1 VSVLYTVGRFTV
13 GPVVR
18 GLFRPWTDGLEHIPD
33 TGAAILASNHLSVAD
48 SLFLPIVVSRDITFL
63 AKAEYFVGDG
73 LKGRM
78 TAAFFRGIRQIP
90 VERGNG
96 RAALNALDIALR
108 VLEDGGLFGIY
119 PEGTRSPDGKLHRG
133 HAGIARIALDAKV
146 PVIPVAMINT
156 DKVQPIGARLPRLG
170 HAIGVRVG
178 APLDYTDRAG
188 GPRNPRMLR
197 EITDDI
203 MAHIRRLSGQD
214 YVDRYASR
222 DKAPGSRSGTAEN
235 GLGQRDPAD

>member
-1 VSVLYTVGRFTV
+1 MSVLYTVGRFTAS
-13 GPVVR
+13 PLVR
-18 GLFRPWTDGLEHIPD
+18 GLFRPWKDGLEHIPKS
-33 TGAAILASNHLSVAD
+33 GAAILASNHLSAAD
-48 SLFLPIVVSRDITFL
+48 SLFLPILVSREIAFL
-63 AKAEYFVGDG
+63 AKAEYFVGEG

-96 RAALNALDIALR
+96 RAALNALDIALQ
-108 VLEDGGLFGIY
+108 VLNDGGLFGIY

-133 HAGIARIALDAKV
+133 HTGIARIALEAKV

-156 DKVQPIGARLPRLG
+156 DKVQPIGAKLPRLG

-178 APLDYTDRAG
+178 APLDYSSHDSVKRS
-188 GPRNPRMLR
+188 PKLLR

-222 DKAPGSRSGTAEN
+222 EKAT
-235 GLGQRDPAD
+235 PAGD

>member
-1 VSVLYTVGRFTV
+1 MSALYTLGRYTV

-18 GLFRPWTDGLEHIPD
+18 GLWRPWTDGLANIPAE
-33 TGAAILASNHLSVAD
+33 GPAILASNHLSVAD
-48 SLFLPIVVSRDITFL
+48 SVFLPIVSPREITFL
-63 AKAEYFVGDG
+63 AKAEYFTGDG
-73 LKGRM
+73 LRGRA
-78 TAAFFRGIRQIP
+78 TAAFMRGVRQIP

-96 RAALNALDIALR
+96 RAALSALEIALA
-108 VLEDGGLFGIY
+108 VLNNGELFGIY
-119 PEGTRSPDGKLHRG
+119 PEGTRSPDGRLHRG
-133 HAGIARIALDAKV
+133 HTGIARIVLEARV

-178 APLDYTDRAG
+178 PALDYSAQAG
-188 GPRNPRMLR
+188 GARNPKLLR

-203 MAHIRRLSGQD
+203 MTHIRRLSGQD

-222 DKAPGSRSGTAEN
+222 DKVPG
-235 GLGQRDPAD
+235 

>member
-1 VSVLYTVGRFTV
+1 MSALYKLGRYTV

-18 GLFRPWTDGLEHIPD
+18 GLWRPWTDGLSHLPAEGP
-33 TGAAILASNHLSVAD
+33 AVLASNHLSVAD
-48 SLFLPIVVSRDITFL
+48 SIFLPLVAPREIAFL
-63 AKAEYFVGDG
+63 AKAEYFTGDG
-73 LKGRM
+73 LRGRA
-78 TAAFFRGIRQIP
+78 TAAFMRGIRQIP

-96 RAALNALDIALR
+96 RAALSALDIALT
-108 VLEDGGLFGIY
+108 VLREGNLFGIY

-133 HAGIARIALDAKV
+133 HTGIARIVLEARV

-170 HAIGVRVG
+170 HAIGIRMG
-178 APLDYTDRAG
+178 APLDYSAHAD
-188 GPRNPRMLR
+188 GPRNPKLLR

-222 DKAPGSRSGTAEN
+222 DKSVGPAADPN
-235 GLGQRDPAD
+235 G

>member
-1 VSVLYTVGRFTV
+1 LSALYTLGRYTL
-13 GPVVR
+13 GPAVR
-18 GLFRPWTDGLEHIPD
+18 GLWRPWTDGLANIPSD
-33 TGAAILASNHLSVAD
+33 GPAVLASNHLSVAD
-48 SLFLPIVVSRDITFL
+48 SVFLPILAPREIAFL
-63 AKAEYFVGDG
+63 AKAEYFAGDG
-73 LKGRM
+73 LRGRA
-78 TAAFFRGIRQIP
+78 TAAFMRGIRQIP

-96 RAALNALDIALR
+96 RAALSALEIALA
-108 VLEDGGLFGIY
+108 VLREGGLFGIY

-133 HAGIARIALDAKV
+133 HTGIARIVLEAKV

-178 APLDYTDRAG
+178 PALDYSAQAD
-188 GPRNPRMLR
+188 GPRNPKLLR

-222 DKAPGSRSGTAEN
+222 DRSPG
-235 GLGQRDPAD
+235 

>member
-1 VSVLYTVGRFTV
+1 VSLLYKVGRYTVGPT
-13 GPVVR
+13 VR
-18 GLFRPWTDGLEHIPD
+18 GLFRPWIDGVEHIPKE
-33 TGAAILASNHLSVAD
+33 GAAILASNHLSAAD

-63 AKAEYFVGDG
+63 AKAEYFLGDG
-73 LKGRM
+73 LKGRL
-78 TAAFFRGIRQIP
+78 TAAFFRGIKQIP

-108 VLEDGGLFGIY
+108 VLAEGELFGIY
-119 PEGTRSPDGKLHRG
+119 PEGTRSPDGKMHRG
-133 HAGIARIALDAKV
+133 HTGIARIALEAKV

-170 HAIGVRVG
+170 HAIGVRIG
-178 APLDYTDRAG
+178 APLDYTDRAE
-188 GPRNPRMLR
+188 GPRNPKLLR

-203 MAHIRRLSGQD
+203 MVHIRRLSGQD

-222 DKAPGSRSGTAEN
+222 DKSVPLNAERAGEAESG
-235 GLGQRDPAD
+235 

>member
-1 VSVLYTVGRFTV
+1 VSVLYKVGRFTI
-13 GPVVR
+13 GPVAR
-18 GLFRPWTDGLEHIPD
+18 GLFRPWTDGVENIPT
-33 TGAAILASNHLSVAD
+33 TGPAILASNHLSAAD
-48 SLFLPIVVSRDITFL
+48 SLFLPIVVSRDIAFL
-63 AKAEYFVGDG
+63 AKAEYFVGEG
-73 LKGRM
+73 MKGRL

-96 RAALNALDIALR
+96 RAALGALDIALS
-108 VLEDGGLFGIY
+108 VLNEGGLFGIY
-119 PEGTRSPDGKLHRG
+119 PEGTRSPDGKMHRG
-133 HAGIARIALDAKV
+133 HTGIARIVLEARV

-156 DKVQPIGARLPRLG
+156 DKVQPIGAKLPRLG

-178 APLDYTDRAG
+178 APLDYTDRAEG
-188 GPRNPRMLR
+188 RRTPKLLR

-222 DKAPGSRSGTAEN
+222 EKAAPTE
-235 GLGQRDPAD
+235 AD

>member
-18 GLFRPWTDGLEHIPD
+18 GLFRPWTDGTEHIPD
-33 TGAAILASNHLSVAD
+33 SGAAILASNHLSAAD

-63 AKAEYFVGDG
+63 AKAEYFVGEG
-73 LKGRM
+73 LKGRV

-90 VERGNG
+90 VDRGNG

-108 VLEDGGLFGIY
+108 VLAEGGLFGIY
-119 PEGTRSPDGKLHRG
+119 PEGTRSPDGRMHRG
-133 HAGIARIALDAKV
+133 HTGIARIALDAKV

-156 DKVQPIGARLPRLG
+156 DKVQPIGARMPRLG

-178 APLDYTDRAG
+178 APLDYTDRAA
-188 GPRNPRMLR
+188 GPRNPRLLR

-222 DKAPGSRSGTAEN
+222 DKTAPVETRSGPAET
-235 GLGQRDPAD
+235 GRRTSTS

>member
-1 VSVLYTVGRFTV
+1 MSALYTLGRYTV
-13 GPVVR
+13 GPVIR
-18 GLFRPWTDGLEHIPD
+18 GLWRPWTDGLANIPAE
-33 TGAAILASNHLSVAD
+33 GPAILASNHLSVAD
-48 SLFLPIVVSRDITFL
+48 SVFLPIVSPREITFL
-63 AKAEYFVGDG
+63 AKAEYFTGDG
-73 LKGRM
+73 LRGRA
-78 TAAFFRGIRQIP
+78 TAAFMRGVRQIP

-96 RAALNALDIALR
+96 RAALSALEIALA
-108 VLEDGGLFGIY
+108 VLNNGDLFGIY

-133 HAGIARIALDAKV
+133 HTGIARIVLEARV

-178 APLDYTDRAG
+178 PALDYSSRADG
-188 GPRNPRMLR
+188 ARNPKLLR

-203 MAHIRRLSGQD
+203 MTHIRRLSGQD

-222 DKAPGSRSGTAEN
+222 DKAPR
-235 GLGQRDPAD
+235 

>member
-1 VSVLYTVGRFTV
+1 VSLLYKVGRYTA
-13 GPVVR
+13 GPTVR
-18 GLFRPWTDGLEHIPD
+18 GLFRPWIDGVGHIPKE
-33 TGAAILASNHLSVAD
+33 GGAILASNHLSAAD
-48 SLFLPIVVSRDITFL
+48 SLFLPIMVSRDITFL

-73 LKGRM
+73 LKGRL
-78 TAAFFRGIRQIP
+78 TAAFFRGIKQIP

-108 VLEDGGLFGIY
+108 VLAEGELFGIY
-119 PEGTRSPDGKLHRG
+119 PEGTRSPDGKMHRG
-133 HAGIARIALDAKV
+133 HTGIARIALEAKV

-170 HAIGVRVG
+170 HSIGVRIG
-178 APLDYTDRAG
+178 APLDYTDRAE
-188 GPRNPRMLR
+188 GPRNPKLLR

-222 DKAPGSRSGTAEN
+222 DKSVPSNAEP
-235 GLGQRDPAD
+235 PADEADSR

>member
-1 VSVLYTVGRFTV
+1 VSVLYKVGRFTI
-13 GPVVR
+13 GPVAR
-18 GLFRPWTDGLEHIPD
+18 GLFRPWTDGVENIPT
-33 TGAAILASNHLSVAD
+33 TGPAILASNHLSAAD
-48 SLFLPIVVSRDITFL
+48 SLFLPIVVSRDIAFL
-63 AKAEYFVGDG
+63 AKAEYFVGAG
-73 LKGRM
+73 MKGRL

-96 RAALNALDIALR
+96 RAALGALDIALS
-108 VLEDGGLFGIY
+108 VLNEGGLFGIY
-119 PEGTRSPDGKLHRG
+119 PEGTRSPDGKMHRG
-133 HAGIARIALDAKV
+133 HTGIARIALEAKV

-156 DKVQPIGARLPRLG
+156 DKVQPIGAKLPRLG

-178 APLDYTDRAG
+178 APLDYTDRAEG
-188 GPRNPRMLR
+188 RRTPKLLR

-222 DKAPGSRSGTAEN
+222 EKAAPTE
-235 GLGQRDPAD
+235 AD